1 VKVLLTRH
9 GESEFSVRGL
19 LNGDRLVPGGL
30 TPAGREQALALGE
43 RLVDEPLDLCVT
55 SALPR
60 TIETADVALGGRRVP
75 RLVVPELNDPLYGR
89 FEGGRLDEYRRWA
102 AGETSS
108 AVPEPGGESRL
119 EIVERYVRAFR
130 MLVALPQEHVL
141 VVAHSLPISYALAGR
156 DGTVPAPQV
165 PIVAYAEPYPFTR
178 EELQSVAALL
188 ESWTA
193 APTW

>member
-19 LNGDRLVPGGL
+19 LNGDRLVPGPL

-60 TIETADVALGGRRVP
+60 TIETADVALAGRHVP
-75 RLVVPELNDPLYGR
+75 RLVDPELNDPLYGR

-102 AGETSS
+102 TGEPSS

-119 EIVERYVRAFR
+119 EIVERYARAFR

-141 VVAHSLPISYALAGR
+141 VVAHSLPISYALAAR
-156 DGTVPAPQV
+156 DGTPPAPQV
-165 PIVAYAEPYPFTR
+165 PLASYAEPYPFTR
-178 EELQSVAALL
+178 EELQGAAALL
-188 ESWTA
+188 ESWA
-193 APTW
+193 ASPTW

>member
-1 VKVLLTRH
+1 VNALLTRH
-9 GESEFSVRGL
+9 GESDFSVRGL

-43 RLVDEPLDLCVT
+43 RLLDEPLDLCVT

-60 TIETADVALGGRRVP
+60 TGETADVALGDRRVP
-75 RLVVPELNDPLYGR
+75 RLVMPELNDPLYGR

-102 AGETSS
+102 AGEPSS

-119 EIVERYVRAFR
+119 EIVERYARAFR
-130 MLVALPQEHVL
+130 MLVALPQQQVL
-141 VVAHSLPISYALAGR
+141 VVAHSLPISYALAAREGR
-156 DGTVPAPQV
+156 APGPRV
-165 PIVAYAEPYPFTR
+165 PIVTYAEPYAFTR
-178 EELQSVAALL
+178 DELQSVAALL

>member
-19 LNGDRLVPGGL
+19 LNGDRLVPGPL

-102 AGETSS
+102 AGEPSS

-130 MLVALPQEHVL
+130 MLAALPQEHVL

-156 DGTVPAPQV
+156 DGKVPEAQV
-165 PIVAYAEPYPFTR
+165 PIVAYAEPHPFTR
-178 EELQSVAALL
+178 EELQGVAALL
-188 ESWTA
+188 EAWA
-193 APTW
+193 ASPTW

>member
-19 LNGDRLVPGGL
+19 LNGDRLVPGPL

-130 MLVALPQEHVL
+130 MLVAVPQEHVL

-156 DGTVPAPQV
+156 DGTVPEPQV

-188 ESWTA
+188 DSWTA